1 MEPFEPHSGRRG
13 ARLALVSLGLLALLA
28 IVAFSSR
35 GGFGHRS
42 RASPTGDYFSYAFT
56 VFLIVFVL
64 AIPVAVWAFALRARE
79 DLAPRRSFQA
89 RVIGGLLTIVFV
101 GLIVAAVVSFK
112 HHASALLH
120 LDPTAL
126 EGGAKSVAHN
136 QHAAKARYEPQFK
149 WIVVWIVAACAAIG
163 AVVAAFLYRRRA
175 QGAPTPL
182 ADQASVGEELAASMT
197 DAIDDLEAEPDP
209 RRAVIAAYAR
219 MESVLARRGLR
230 RRLSETPLEY
240 LQRVLLGLTGRKDA
254 VARLTSLFER
264 AKFSRDE
271 IDGAMKQ
278 DAIGALRELRDDLQ
292 GSPQ

>member
-1 MEPFEPHSGRRG
+1 MEPSEPHSRRRG

-126 EGGAKSVAHN
+126 EGGAKSVAHR
-136 QHAAKARYEPQFK
+136 HAAKARYEPQFK
-149 WIVVWIVAACAAIG
+149 WIVVWIGVACAAIG
-163 AVVAAFLYRRRA
+163 AVVAAFLYRRRT
-175 QGAPTPL
+175 QGAPAPL

-240 LQRVLLGLTGRKDA
+240 LQRVLLGLTGRQDA

-264 AKFSRDE
+264 AKFSRGE
-271 IDGAMKQ
+271 IDGSMKQ
-278 DAIGALRELRDDLQ
+278 DAIGALRDLRDDLQ
-292 GSPQ
+292 GSAQ

>member
-1 MEPFEPHSGRRG
+1 MEPSEPHSRRRG

-126 EGGAKSVAHN
+126 EGGAKSVAHR
-136 QHAAKARYEPQFK
+136 HAAKARYEPQFK
-149 WIVVWIVAACAAIG
+149 WIVVWIVVACAAIG
-163 AVVAAFLYRRRA
+163 AVVAAFLYRRRT
-175 QGAPTPL
+175 QGAPAPL

-240 LQRVLLGLTGRKDA
+240 LQRVLLGLTGRQDA

-264 AKFSRDE
+264 AKFSRGE
-271 IDGAMKQ
+271 IDGSMKQ
-278 DAIGALRELRDDLQ
+278 DAIGALRDLRDDLQ
-292 GSPQ
+292 GSAQ

>member
-1 MEPFEPHSGRRG
+1 MEPSEPHSRRRG

-126 EGGAKSVAHN
+126 EGGAKSVAHR
-136 QHAAKARYEPQFK
+136 HAAKARYEPQFK
-149 WIVVWIVAACAAIG
+149 WIVVWIVVACAAIG
-163 AVVAAFLYRRRA
+163 AVVAAFLYRRRT
-175 QGAPTPL
+175 QGARAPL

-240 LQRVLLGLTGRKDA
+240 LQRVLLGLTGRQDA

-264 AKFSRDE
+264 AKFSRGE
-271 IDGAMKQ
+271 IDGSMKQ
-278 DAIGALRELRDDLQ
+278 DAIGALRDLRDDLQ
-292 GSPQ
+292 GSAQ